1 MEHYG
6 TTPSAD
12 MLAHLKRELIQGAL
26 RLIVG
31 GTFADA
37 QNNGRTTEC
46 ADGIL
51 RRWFLRL
58 ILHSAD
64 YKEK

>member
-1 MEHYG
+1 MKHYN

-12 MLAHLKRELIQGAL
+12 MLAHLKRELIHGAL
-26 RLIVG
+26 RLLFG

-37 QNNGRTTEC
+37 QKNGRITKC
-46 ADGIL
+46 GDDIW
-51 RRWFLRL
+51 RQWFLRL

>member
-12 MLAHLKRELIQGAL
+12 MLAHLKRELIHGAL
-26 RLIVG
+26 QLIIG

-37 QNNGRTTEC
+37 QNNGRVVMC
-46 ADGIL
+46 GDNVL
-51 RRWFLRL
+51 RRWLLRM
-58 ILHSAD
+58 ILHSSD